1 MSSRGESLTHHIRM
15 ERAFPAIAIASV
27 IATGAFIRPVQAGE
41 VDPSIHKLCVEA
53 KDYAGCVRAMKGD
66 TSNTSRQIRSQ
77 GADIAEGNQCPAG
90 FAYVGGGNC
99 MEVKCIYNTATGLGF
114 DTGHDPRVAG
124 KANWGC
130 KSSFWYGAGV
140 MQLQG
145 SARASI
151 NPECPPGE
159 PQIGY
164 NSTCQKP
171 PLGWESPSAKAAREK
186 REGPKCDFKLKAYKC
201 SYNAYL
207 DANPSMKQ
215 WAELNPEMA
224 AKERARLQ
232 SVD

>member
-1 MSSRGESLTHHIRM
+1 MKKD
-15 ERAFPAIAIASV
+15 FPSIVCAAVAM
-27 IATGAFIRPVQAGE
+27 ATGFIGSAKAAE
-41 VDPSIHKLCVEA
+41 VDPSIHKLCIEA

-66 TSNTSRQIRSQ
+66 TTTTTIREIRSQ
-77 GADIAEGNQCPAG
+77 GADIAEGNQCPSG

-99 MEVKCIYNTATGLGF
+99 MEVRCVYNTATGLGF
-114 DTGHDPRVAG
+114 DTGHDQRVAG
-124 KANWGC
+124 KADWRC
-130 KSSFWYGAGV
+130 KGSFWYGAGV

-145 SARASI
+145 NARASI

-159 PQIGY
+159 PEIGY

-171 PLGWESPSAKAAREK
+171 PAGWESPSVKEARKK

-207 DANPSMKQ
+207 DANPTMKQ

>member
-1 MSSRGESLTHHIRM
+1 MKFISSISFAAGLGPLL
-15 ERAFPAIAIASV
+15 FIAAASKANPQV
-27 IATGAFIRPVQAGE
+27 E
-41 VDPSIHKLCVEA
+41 PSIHKLCIEA

-66 TSNTSRQIRSQ
+66 TSNTTRQIRSQ
-77 GADIAEGNQCPAG
+77 GADIAEGNQCPSG

-99 MEVKCIYNTATGLGF
+99 MEVKCVYNTATGLGF
-114 DTGHDPRVAG
+114 DTGHDQRVAG
-124 KANWGC
+124 KADWGC
-130 KSSFWYGAGV
+130 KGSFWYGAGV

-171 PLGWESPSAKAAREK
+171 PAGWESPSEKAARER
-186 REGPKCDFKLKAYKC
+186 REAPKCDFRLRQYKC
-201 SYNAYL
+201 SYKAYL
-207 DANPSMKQ
+207 DANPAMKK

-224 AKERARLQ
+224 KKESFRLQ
-232 SVD
+232 SLD